1 MLQKFLSRKFILSLG
16 VILSGA
22 FGVNLPWEVIATTVG
37 YVFGEG
43 VVDAAR
49 VLRVNPPKK

>member
-1 MLQKFLSRKFILSLG
+1 MLGKFLSRKFILSVG

-37 YVFGEG
+37 YVLGEG